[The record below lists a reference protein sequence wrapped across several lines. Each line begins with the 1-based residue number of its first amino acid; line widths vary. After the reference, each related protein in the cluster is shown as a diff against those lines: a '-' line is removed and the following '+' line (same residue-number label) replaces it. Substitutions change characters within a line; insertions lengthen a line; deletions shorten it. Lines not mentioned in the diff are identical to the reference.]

1 MGVRVKK
8 LVGPVGVKVYAAGL
22 YVDKAAA
29 AKRLASFKG
38 HKGGS
43 KKLFDAVRACVR
55 GRARFALPAL
65 LLCRGTDMS
74 IHMVHPSIHGHGR
87 WSRRPST
94 RSSSSRWPAR

>member
-8 LVGPVGVKVYAAGL
+8 LAGPVGVKVYAVGM

-43 KKLFDAVRACVR
+43 KKLFDAVRACMRASVR
-55 GRARFALPAL
+55 
-65 LLCRGTDMS
+65 
-74 IHMVHPSIHGHGR
+74 
-87 WSRRPST
+87 
-94 RSSSSRWPAR
+94 